1 MVTIN
6 RCGIYKVRFRIHQEL
21 RNYFN
26 KNEVNK
32 SLNTKDIAEAK
43 SKAAIILGKYK
54 QILKVCKVLDKSQI
68 QELVDKYI
76 KETLGQDLID
86 RAIKGQGTVFCDVGF
101 DVYNNTPA
109 LASADL
115 ADTLKGN
122 CVEDLSNNNYR
133 LVEDAIDELLDK
145 NSIEVD
151 KTSNDYKLLS
161 YYMMLAQ
168 IQILD
173 EASKRGRG
181 EIPTSPKVI
190 SNRLFCSQEHINKP
204 QPKEANER
212 KITTN
217 KEALDSYIKF
227 YKARCDE
234 NNTTKDQYRDVVS
247 FLTEVFLELVSP
259 NEDVAKTTLEDI
271 IDIRDII
278 KTLPKRN
285 IQKYRVMSVDEL
297 IDAEIDEADIISSR
311 TLVKYMKWI
320 KGCYAYYHSTGLI
333 QTNPL
338 QLIATTSGTNAL
350 DERLPLE
357 HKEIEQLLTL
367 TKDDKVTNNL
377 IKVFYTSGMRLSELY
392 KCSLKEIDGVKVY
405 DLTDRS
411 IKLKTRSSYRLIPI
425 HRSIDVS
432 LLKELPTQ
440 DVFSKRI
447 NELIRSYISD
457 DKRKVLYSLRHS
469 FATDLKNNRIDPN
482 VISELMGHS
491 HQTMTL
497 QRYAS
502 SYDVH
507 ILKEALETLNISIY
521 F

>member
-21 RNYFN
+21 RKYFN

-43 SKAAIILGKYK
+43 SKAAIILGKYE

-76 KETLGQDLID
+76 KETLEQDLID
-86 RAIKGQGTVFCDVGF
+86 RAVKGQGTVFCNVGF
-101 DVYNNTPA
+101 DFYNNTLA
-109 LASADL
+109 LASADM
-115 ADTLKGN
+115 AETLKGN
-122 CVEDLSNNNYR
+122 YVEDLSNNNYR
-133 LVEDAIDELLDK
+133 LIEEALDELLDK

-151 KTSNDYKLLS
+151 KTSNDYKLLG

-168 IQILD
+168 IQILK

-181 EIPTSPKVI
+181 EIPTPPEVI
-190 SNRLFCSQEHINKP
+190 SNRLFYSQKNIDQP
-204 QPKEANER
+204 QPKDVNEK
-212 KITTN
+212 KIITN
-217 KEALDSYIKF
+217 KEALDNYIKF
-227 YKARCDE
+227 YNARCDE
-234 NNTTKDQYRDVVS
+234 KNTTSDQYRDVVS
-247 FLTEVFLELVSP
+247 FLKEVFLELVSP
-259 NEDVAKTTLEDI
+259 DEDVTKTTLEDI

-278 KTLPKRN
+278 KTFPKRN
-285 IQKYRVMSVDEL
+285 IQKYRVMSIDEL

-311 TLVKYMKWI
+311 TLAKYMKWI
-320 KGCYAYYHSTGLI
+320 KSCYTYYHNTGLI

-357 HKEIEQLLTL
+357 HKEIEHLLTL

-392 KCSLKEIDGVKVY
+392 KCSLKEVDGVKVY

-411 IKLKTRSSYRLIPI
+411 ISLKTKHSHRLIPI
-425 HRSIDVS
+425 HRSVDVS
-432 LLKELPTQ
+432 LLKDLPTQ
-440 DVFSKRI
+440 DGFSKRI
-447 NELIRSYISD
+447 NELIRSHISD

-507 ILKEALETLNISIY
+507 ILKEAIETLNI
-521 F
+521 

>member
-43 SKAAIILGKYK
+43 SKAAIILGKYE

-76 KETLGQDLID
+76 KETLEQDLID
-86 RAIKGQGTVFCDVGF
+86 RAVKGQGTVFCDVGF
-101 DVYNNTPA
+101 DVYNNTLA
-109 LASADL
+109 LASADM
-115 ADTLKGN
+115 AETLKGD

-151 KTSNDYKLLS
+151 KTSKDYRLLS

-181 EIPTSPKVI
+181 EIHTPPEVI
-190 SNRLFCSQEHINKP
+190 SNRLFYSQKHINKP
-204 QPKEANER
+204 QPKEEVNEK

-411 IKLKTRSSYRLIPI
+411 ISLKTKSSYRLIPI

-440 DVFSKRI
+440 DGFSKRV
-447 NELIRSYISD
+447 NELIRSHISD

-507 ILKEALETLNISIY
+507 ILKEAIETLSI
-521 F
+521 